1 MPDHTLSKSSS
12 HKTDKLDLS
21 PKQLAIVSEVLQ
33 KNLPH
38 HQAWAFGS
46 RATGR
51 ARKYSDLDIAV
62 SHTQALSFQKLCQL
76 SRAFEESE
84 LDICVD
90 IIDWPQASLE
100 FRLSVEQGGMVK
112 IK

>member
-1 MPDHTLSKSSS
+1 MSDFLQSKS
-12 HKTDKLDLS
+12 KLGKLDLS
-21 PKQLAIVSEVLQ
+21 HKQLVIVLELLQ

-46 RATGR
+46 RAKSS

-62 SHTQALSFQKLCQL
+62 SQSQTLSFQKLCQL

-100 FRLSVEQGGMVK
+100 FRLSVEQSGMVK

>member
-1 MPDHTLSKSSS
+1 MRNSTQSKIG
-12 HKTDKLDLS
+12 KLDLS
-21 PKQLAIVSEVLQ
+21 PKQLAIVSELLQ

-46 RATGR
+46 RATGS

-76 SRAFEESE
+76 SRAFEESD

-90 IIDWPQASLE
+90 IVDWPQASSE
-100 FRLSVEQGGMVK
+100 FRRSVEQSGMVLLR
-112 IK
+112 